1 VTVCQQIIS
10 QSEQRL
16 CESRS
21 CSVLTVCGAPVGREE
36 VGAIESWL
44 GHSESII
51 VYFALMVGA
60 RSGISRSKMRG
71 VRPVVSSRQVGG
83 RPEAG

>member
-1 VTVCQQIIS
+1 VSSVFVSHDRAQCS
-10 QSEQRL
+10 QF
-16 CESRS
+16 
-21 CSVLTVCGAPVGREE
+21 GAPVGKE

-60 RSGISRSKMRG
+60 RSGVSRSKMRG

-83 RPEAG
+83 RPEVG